1 MNFGISKHLLSKG
14 LPLLKQELLPM
25 LDAFQT
31 RAASKMAGGATK
43 NRKRGKKT
51 PRGIKVEEGQ
61 EVQRQTILCTQLQ
74 LRYYPGQ
81 NVKIGTN
88 MTLNA
93 MVDGK
98 VLITKEK
105 LNPYPDSPIYSGVQ
119 NGEVIERVFVHVLP
133 FKQENRFRLISLV

>member
-1 MNFGISKHLLSKG
+1 
-14 LPLLKQELLPM
+14 
-25 LDAFQT
+25 
-31 RAASKMAGGATK
+31 
-43 NRKRGKKT
+43 
-51 PRGIKVEEGQ
+51 
-61 EVQRQTILCTQLQ
+61 LQ
-74 LRYYPGQ
+74 
-81 NVKIGTN
+81 VKIGTN

>member
-1 MNFGISKHLLSKG
+1 MINKFVIHFIFV
-14 LPLLKQELLPM
+14 
-25 LDAFQT
+25 DAFQT

-81 NVKIGTN
+81 NVSMMLKTSDSCFCK
-88 MTLNA
+88 TLILHFSI
-93 MVDGK
+93 K
-98 VLITKEK
+98 SYYLFP
-105 LNPYPDSPIYSGVQ
+105 L
-119 NGEVIERVFVHVLP
+119 
-133 FKQENRFRLISLV
+133 